1 MSNFKEITPEEYKGN
16 VFNDIGKKMDA
27 YNSC

>member
-16 VFNDIGKKMDA
+16 VFNDIGKMDA